1 MAGVSQNAGH
11 AVHAWR
17 RRRAPPHCG
26 VVCVMT
32 MESVESI
39 PSLRSPRTHVGEI
52 RAARRER
59 ARDTNLYKQQLLY
72 DK

>member
-1 MAGVSQNAGH
+1 MLGDGVARLLT
-11 AVHAWR
+11 AEW
-17 RRRAPPHCG
+17 
-26 VVCVMT
+26 VCVMT

-39 PSLRSPRTHVGEI
+39 PLLRSPRTHVGEI

-59 ARDTNLYKQQLLY
+59 ARDTNLYKHQLLY

>member
-1 MAGVSQNAGH
+1 
-11 AVHAWR
+11 
-17 RRRAPPHCG
+17 
-26 VVCVMT
+26 MT